1 MRSSVPSR
9 SRDRSSCS
17 TAQPAAAAPTVRD
30 RHHLTPTVAPRRARC
45 GRTPQESTPRRS
57 APAGQHQPASRSRT
71 PAGVVA
77 TCGSGHRHDRQ
88 RLAPRRASPRTRA
101 SARRSRHDAGP
112 ARPGGYSSGE
122 ASANDFSGNDDT
134 IANPRATATSRA
146 STHDFNR
153 RNSPT
158 AASSTSR
165 SAQPASTAA
174 TRPTNSCT
182 STNSIHPL

>member
-1 MRSSVPSR
+1 MIARDSSRVQRALEPGHL
-9 SRDRSSCS
+9 RDGLGAMQDLFSLADAR
-17 TAQPAAAAPTVRD
+17 
-30 RHHLTPTVAPRRARC
+30 PRRR
-45 GRTPQESTPRRS
+45 
-57 APAGQHQPASRSRT
+57 QPT
-71 PAGVVA
+71 
-77 TCGSGHRHDRQ
+77 T
-88 RLAPRRASPRTRA
+88 
-101 SARRSRHDAGP
+101 
-112 ARPGGYSSGE
+112 
-122 ASANDFSGNDDT
+122 FSGNDDT
-134 IANPRATATSRA
+134 VANPRATATSRA